1 MTGWSAEAAPAA
13 GRGAADAIV
22 CGMPL
27 LATPTPT
34 LAMFGWGKLLP
45 DGGGRL
51 PDGGGRLPVGSPFG
65 GGPKFDGIPFPDK
78 ALVGKAGIVAWRSEI

>member
-1 MTGWSAEAAPAA
+1 LTGWSAEAAAAA
-13 GRGAADAIV
+13 GRGAAEAIV

-27 LATPTPT
+27 LATPTV
-34 LAMFGWGKLLP
+34 AMFGWGKLLP

-51 PDGGGRLPVGSPFG
+51 PVGSPLG

-78 ALVGKAGIVAWRSEI
+78 ALVGNAGIVAWRSAI